1 MFEKKG
7 TYVPKKGTEK
17 VPVEEPWFASELIIF
32 HCIGLYHISHY
43 HTQSQYSN
51 MTIHDTEIMYTPQ
64 RRHKH
69 LFEEHLFPRLT
80 QKTSVDSHR
89 NQPSNSTGP
98 VYPRRFPLN
107 CPPCND
113 ERRTE
118 GILLDM
124 YKDASIGLA
133 ELAEHPPANPGRTA
147 TRWKFKGK
155 LRQACTTSR
164 ISPYST
170 RLRPYCSNLAGKHHG
185 DPQGSSS
192 ITSSNIQWD
201 HGMKVGSFSIWL
213 DNA

>member
-1 MFEKKG
+1 MLTSNGKEYGTWQRWQQASMFEKKG

-17 VPVEEPWFASELIIF
+17 VPVEEHGLHLNWLYSIAQDYITYPIITLNPSTATW
-32 HCIGLYHISHY
+32 LYMILKLW
-43 HTQSQYSN
+43 
-51 MTIHDTEIMYTPQ
+51 TPPK

-69 LFEEHLFPRLT
+69 LFEEHLFVWQLFPRLM

-89 NQPSNSTGP
+89 NQPSNPTGP

-133 ELAEHPPANPGRTA
+133 EHPPG
-147 TRWKFKGK
+147 TREEQ
-155 LRQACTTSR
+155 R
-164 ISPYST
+164 
-170 RLRPYCSNLAGKHHG
+170 RPVV
-185 DPQGSSS
+185 
-192 ITSSNIQWD
+192 I
-201 HGMKVGSFSIWL
+201 
-213 DNA
+213 